1 MQQRSEGGRPYLGMG
16 EWVLDE
22 RKERERE
29 REREEHTSI
38 SMASRVDMRLME
50 SFDRCQWVVDLYRRQ
65 IPALLEQVKVGQT
78 AVGENL

>member
-1 MQQRSEGGRPYLGMG
+1 
-16 EWVLDE
+16 
-22 RKERERE
+22 
-29 REREEHTSI
+29 
-38 SMASRVDMRLME
+38 MASRVDMRLME